1 MDAMRTLLAIFAMI
15 PMTAYSQNLLM
26 NPGFE
31 DENICT
37 EYIKNC
43 APEGWISTSL
53 WGDYYFNDP
62 KNAFE
67 GEHFVGL
74 MYSGG
79 KKTRDNR
86 SHKFIRSRLL
96 CGLRPG
102 AQYRLEFHIR
112 SFHSG
117 LDSIG
122 IHFSADDILFRKTPV
137 VNDSPQLWVKNGLES
152 SLTKQWQKV
161 SLVYTAKGT
170 EYFIAVGD
178 FRQKELR
185 FFVRPDLGDQYYYFI
200 DDIRLVPVNG
210 SEQLCDGAENIRE
223 EEYSFDPR
231 HNVLDKLVYVY
242 RKNPPPLVPPT
253 RTIIQKVDTLVIPDV
268 LFATNSFALNASA
281 SVVLDSFIANTRKH
295 FIDSMTVEGHTDST
309 GTVSHNEV
317 LSVNRAASVAA
328 YLQPHF
334 RASIITR
341 GWASKKPIAN
351 NRSAAGRQKNRRVEI
366 YLYTRE

>member
-1 MDAMRTLLAIFAMI
+1 MVAMRILLTLSMLITMRAW
-15 PMTAYSQNLLM
+15 SQNLLM

-53 WGDYYFNDP
+53 WGDYYFSDP

-74 MYSGG
+74 MYSSG

-102 AQYRLEFHIR
+102 AQYRLEFYIR
-112 SFHSG
+112 SLHSK

-122 IHFSADDILFRKTPV
+122 IHFSADDVLFRKTPI
-137 VNDSPQLWVKNGLES
+137 VNDSPQLWVKHGLAS
-152 SLTKQWQKV
+152 ALTKEWQKV

-170 EYFIAVGD
+170 EYFISVGD
-178 FRQKELR
+178 FRQTGHK
-185 FFVRPDLGDQYYYFI
+185 FFSRPDLGDQYYYFI
-200 DDIRLVPVNG
+200 DDIRLVPVNS

-223 EEYSFDPR
+223 EEYAFDPR
-231 HNVLDKLVYVY
+231 HNLLDKLVYAY
-242 RKNPPPLVPPT
+242 RKSPPPLTPPT
-253 RTIIQKVDTLVIPDV
+253 RTIVQRIDTLVIPDV

-281 SVVLDSFIANTRKH
+281 SLVLDSFISNSGKH
-295 FIDSMTVEGHTDST
+295 FIDSITVEGHTDST
-309 GTVSHNEV
+309 GTISHNEV

-334 RASIITR
+334 RSSIITR
-341 GWASKKPIAN
+341 GWASKRPVAAN
-351 NRSAAGRQKNRRVEI
+351 RTAAGRQKNRRVEI